1 MYCLWNKILLD
12 LIPLKLPHFYSVSS
26 LANFLCDIKHP
37 MWVPGSSKV
46 DTGVGVQ
53 QYDMT
58 PMFSLAQEGRLD
70 NFLAKLQCSEIQDI
84 PTSAIMELYE
94 YKLAAMS
101 RTERALQVS
110 QD

>member
-1 MYCLWNKILLD
+1 
-12 LIPLKLPHFYSVSS
+12 VSS
-26 LANFLCDIKHP
+26 LANFLSDIKRP

-46 DTGVGVQ
+46 ATDVGVQ

-58 PMFSLAQEGRLD
+58 PLFNLAQEGRLD

-84 PTSAIMELYE
+84 PTSSIMELYE

-110 QD
+110 QDSESLKTREKEKTEVA